1 MEEDEMIKRAIEE
14 SQKHEEQ
21 STKLAQEEEEMIAQA
36 IEMSRKEE
44 EARIKRVDQLEKEQV

>member
-1 MEEDEMIKRAIEE
+1 MIKRAIEE